1 MKAKS
6 LVVAG
11 AALAAC
17 TFNAQAAADWPAPV
31 RALES
36 RGMAILGRFAAPAGM
51 TGYAGAVRG
60 EPVAIYVTADGN
72 HAVIGPMIDAKGTNL
87 TEGPLQKA
95 AGAKLGDLTWK
106 KLESSAWVRDGRADA
121 PRVVYAFTDPNC
133 PYCNR
138 FWNDARPWVDSGKVQ
153 LRHVM
158 VGILA
163 QSSSAKAAAI
173 LGAKDPSAA
182 LTRNERDH
190 ASGGIEPVSTIEPA
204 VGNKLMS
211 NEATMRELGTFAT
224 PTIYYRDAQG
234 MVRKAEGAPGPQQL
248 AEILGPR

>member
-1 MKAKS
+1 MKKS
-6 LVVAG
+6 LVLAG
-11 AALAAC
+11 PVLAAAA
-17 TFNAQAAADWPAPV
+17 FNAAAADWPAPV

-36 RGMAILGRFAAPAGM
+36 RGMAILGRFDAPAGM
-51 TGYAGAVRG
+51 SGYAGVVQG
-60 EPVAIYVTADGN
+60 EPVAIYVTADGK
-72 HAVIGPMIDAKGTNL
+72 HAVIGPMIDAKGANL

-106 KLESSAWVRDGRADA
+106 KLESSTWIRDGRADA

-163 QSSSAKAAAI
+163 ESSSAKAAAI

-182 LTRNERDH
+182 LTQHERDR
-190 ASGGIEPVSTIEPA
+190 ASGGIKPVSKIEPT
-204 VGNKLMS
+204 VGNKLMA

-234 MVRKAEGAPGPQQL
+234 IVHKAQGAPGPEQL